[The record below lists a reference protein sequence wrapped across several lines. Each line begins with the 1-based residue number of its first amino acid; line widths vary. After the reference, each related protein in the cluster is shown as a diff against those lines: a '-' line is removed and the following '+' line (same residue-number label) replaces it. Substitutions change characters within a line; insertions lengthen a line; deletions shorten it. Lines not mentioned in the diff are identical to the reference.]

1 MADFPQLTEED
12 YQVFTRAMEDLMA
25 RSEAGSVL
33 LIEKA
38 GHLIHTCGNG
48 DYDATAMAA
57 LASNT
62 FNAVQ
67 FMAGMLAETN
77 FNGMYQQGDK
87 LSTVL
92 LNVDEHLLLMIIF
105 PAHLSVGAVRFY
117 AAETIKTI
125 SAQLEAAS
133 SRIGNLKFDLT
144 DLDIASTEAL
154 FRKKNS

>member
-12 YQVFTRAMEDLMA
+12 YQVFTRALEELISK
-25 RSEAGSVL
+25 SEAGSAL

-38 GHLIHTCGNG
+38 GHLIHHCGNG
-48 DYDATAMAA
+48 EYDATAMAA

-87 LSTVL
+87 VSTVL

-105 PAHLSVGAVRFY
+105 PAHLSVGAVRYY
-117 AAETIKTI
+117 AGETTKAI
-125 SAQLEAAS
+125 STQLETAS
-133 SRIGNLKFDLT
+133 NRAGNLKFDLT
-144 DLDIASTEAL
+144 DLDVANTTSL
-154 FRKKNS
+154 FRKKE